1 MNTPLFGGGATPD
14 ASAELRPPSIKG
26 VLRFWWRALAWSRHV
41 GDLDKIRSDEARIF
55 GAAGDDETGGQ
66 ASFLLRTTNLH
77 LPAPLMARQ
86 VLEGMDKKVV
96 GVGARYFGYGL
107 MEAFDST
114 KTGAKAGQLTRP
126 CLKAPFE
133 FTVELVSRE
142 KIDPSVVEALRV
154 MGLLGGLGSRTRRG
168 WGNLTLRSLREN
180 DAEAWQSPNDHT
192 AYAKALCDILSS
204 ESLQDGEPP
213 YSAFCKQTR
222 IEIVA
227 EGSDPL
233 QLLNTVGEQMLRYR
247 SWGKNGQVLGQKSEQ
262 NFQLDHE
269 WSKNPGGGDVIRHPR
284 RVIFGLPHNY
294 SKTLGVQTQHYD
306 RRASPLLIHIHRLG
320 DDGHYIAVLT
330 VLRSAFLPPEERMKV
345 TNGHRETLRDSTP
358 DWNVLDDFI
367 DGTSNATKKAYFPNR
382 TKVLP

>member
-41 GDLDKIRSDEARIF
+41 GDLDKIRSDEARIVGDNVVVA
-55 GAAGDDETGGQ
+55 GAGP
-66 ASFLLRTTNLH
+66 FLLPVAASLS
-77 LPAPLMARQ
+77 Q
-86 VLEGMDKKVV
+86 VGSRVREVV